1 MLLEDD
7 PVNIH
12 QNTESVNSQQWL
24 DAMNKEMQSM
34 KDNVVWDLVPLL
46 EFIKHIGNN
55 QIFKT
60 KNDTNGNVERFKAHL
75 IVQGF
80 TQKKGIDLQ
89 NDFFHRLFERLLED
103 YNGVGSSF

>member
-55 QIFKT
+55 
-60 KNDTNGNVERFKAHL
+60 
-75 IVQGF
+75 
-80 TQKKGIDLQ
+80 
-89 NDFFHRLFERLLED
+89 
-103 YNGVGSSF
+103 